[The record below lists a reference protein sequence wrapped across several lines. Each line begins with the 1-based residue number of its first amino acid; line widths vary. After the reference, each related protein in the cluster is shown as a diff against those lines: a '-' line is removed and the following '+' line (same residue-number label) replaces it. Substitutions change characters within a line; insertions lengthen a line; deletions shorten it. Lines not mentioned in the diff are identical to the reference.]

1 MISAPPVARRA
12 LVCRSSAGA
21 TAAFTLIELMVVV
34 GLIIL
39 LTGGIGLAIA
49 GRGGEGA
56 ALSNSQSA
64 VASLV
69 GAARAQAALHQ
80 TTARLIIYATPPAT
94 GDWTKYLRSLQVV
107 RLDTLPSGATNWVAV
122 GEPLTLPAPICVVPR
137 SPVPANHLNTGVTWN
152 NNAATGPIS
161 TFTQA
166 GGFSYRGQND
176 TRAPTQFFGEQ
187 GRSGTVLYLEFSPEG
202 AVTPNPA
209 KIALA
214 TAVVAAGA
222 PPRFNNASGVR
233 GLHVRRSGAISL
245 VNDATG
251 F

>member
-1 MISAPPVARRA
+1 MIEAPPTSRRP
-12 LVCRSSAGA
+12 VHR
-21 TAAFTLIELMVVV
+21 TRAFTLIELMVVV
-34 GLIIL
+34 GLIL
-39 LTGGIGLAIA
+39 VLTAGIGLAVA

-56 ALSNSQSA
+56 ALANSQSI

-69 GAARAQAALHQ
+69 GTARAQAALHQ
-80 TTARLIIYATPPAT
+80 TTTRLIIYATQPAT

-107 RLDTLPSGATNWVAV
+107 RLDTLPNGATTSWVAV
-122 GEPLTLPAPICVVPR
+122 GEPVTLPAPICVVPR
-137 SPVPANHLNTGVTWN
+137 SPVPANHLNAGVTWN
-152 NNAATGPIS
+152 NNNATGPVS
-161 TFTQA
+161 TFAQL

-176 TRAPTQFFGEQ
+176 PRAPTQFFGEQ
-187 GRSGTVLYLEFSPEG
+187 GRSGTVLFVEFSPEG

-222 PPRFNNASGVR
+222 APRFNNASGVR
-233 GLHVRRSGAISL
+233 GLYVRRSGAISL